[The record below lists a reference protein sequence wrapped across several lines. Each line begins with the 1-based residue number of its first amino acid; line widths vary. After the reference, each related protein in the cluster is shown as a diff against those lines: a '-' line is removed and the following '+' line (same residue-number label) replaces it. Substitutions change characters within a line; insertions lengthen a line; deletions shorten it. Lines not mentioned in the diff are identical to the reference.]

1 MNLNKD
7 EINIIMNLISEKI
20 VDMKSRQN
28 EIDLNKFEKIIL
40 LGVKIENEWLKL
52 NSSN

>member
-1 MNLNKD
+1 MINLNKD
-7 EINIIMNLISEKI
+7 EINILMNLISEKI

-40 LGVKIENEWLKL
+40 LGVKIENEWSKL
-52 NSSN
+52 N

>member
-1 MNLNKD
+1 MINLSKED
-7 EINIIMNLISEKI
+7 INILMNLISEKI

-40 LGVKIENEWLKL
+40 GDNNYATNKN
-52 NSSN
+52 N

>member
-1 MNLNKD
+1 MINLSKED
-7 EINIIMNLISEKI
+7 INILMNLISEKI

-40 LGVKIENEWLKL
+40 LSVKIENEWLKL
-52 NSSN
+52 N